1 MIFMQ
6 PIPEK
11 NFHFFYRTQKVTSA
25 ITKNVSKK
33 EKHTHDRGN
42 SYTIMTQKK
51 ELQNA
56 FKSSKSQIYKLF
68 EDFISNIAI
77 RHSLL
82 LLVFIFLV
90 GILGVGVRGGYR
102 VKNKKVVG
110 DGRWQNI
117 GSA

>member
-6 PIPEK
+6 PIPK
-11 NFHFFYRTQKVTSA
+11 KIFHFFYRTQKVTSA
-25 ITKNVSKK
+25 ITNNVSKK
-33 EKHTHDRGN
+33 ENHTHDRGN

-56 FKSSKSQIYKLF
+56 FQSSKSQIYKLF

-77 RHSLL
+77 RHNLF

-90 GILGVGVRGGYR
+90 DILGVGVGGGYR

-110 DGRWQNI
+110 DGRWQI
-117 GSA
+117 LRRA